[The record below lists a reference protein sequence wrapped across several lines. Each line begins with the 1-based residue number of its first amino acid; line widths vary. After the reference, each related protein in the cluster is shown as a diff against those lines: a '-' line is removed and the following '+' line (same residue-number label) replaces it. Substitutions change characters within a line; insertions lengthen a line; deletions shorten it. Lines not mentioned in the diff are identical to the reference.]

1 MGKSINESLYLIKM
15 CQRCGE
21 VLRFVERTDGCSSLP
36 GMQQVIRQA
45 AVQDEQPCA
54 QIPQARELSGH
65 MQRVEW

>member
-1 MGKSINESLYLIKM
+1 M

-45 AVQDEQPCA
+45 ALQDEQPCA

-65 MQRVEW
+65 LQRVEW